1 MLKNHHKQLL
11 ALMISIDFVMC
22 ALVFIGLLLIPEISG
37 IENALADGDSSLIP
51 LSMAAC
57 LSWPIAS
64 QLMNVYG
71 SIRTASL
78 GGVLLRL
85 FVVGLAVSTILAAA
99 AFAFSVPINPAF
111 PFLCGAAQA
120 SAVALSRVALFLPL
134 RALRR
139 YGRNFRHVLIVGT
152 GPRAAYVKQM
162 IDSRPD
168 WGLRVIGFAD
178 DEDSAIDPSLFS
190 AKLFKLDSMPELVR
204 DQVVDRVIIAY
215 PRGMLAK
222 LSPVVDVCASAGI
235 PFTML
240 ADLFGDYLP
249 PPRTTQFGTLA
260 ALDFAPVHH
269 NPLALMVKRAVDFV
283 GAGIGLVLTAPVL
296 AVCAIAIRLDDKGP
310 VLFRQTRSG
319 LNGRPFTMIKLRTMC
334 DDAEER
340 KADLLE
346 LNECDGPVFKV
357 VKDPR
362 ITRVGRV
369 LRKMSLDE
377 LPQLWNVLIGDMS
390 LVGPRPPVPQ
400 EVTQYQTF
408 ERRRLSMRPG
418 MTCIWQVSGRS
429 GIGFDRW
436 VQLDVQ
442 YIDSWSL
449 ALDLKI
455 LLKTVPAVL
464 RGEGAC

>member
-1 MLKNHHKQLL
+1 MLKSHHRQLL
-11 ALMISIDFVMC
+11 ALMICVDFVMS
-22 ALVFIGLLLIPEISG
+22 ALVFIGLLMIPEVSG
-37 IENALADGDSSLIP
+37 LDEPFVETGSAIVPLALVGCLTWP
-51 LSMAAC
+51 VAAQGM
-57 LSWPIAS
+57 S
-64 QLMNVYG
+64 VYD
-71 SIRTASL
+71 SIRTLSL
-78 GGVLLRL
+78 TRL
-85 FVVGLAVSTILAAA
+85 VFRLSVVGIAVTTLLAAT
-99 AFAFSVPINPAF
+99 AFAFSAPIGPAF
-111 PFLCGAAQA
+111 PFICGAVQA
-120 SAVALSRVALFLPL
+120 SVVALSRLLLFVPL
-134 RALRR
+134 RAVRR
-139 YGRNFRHVLIVGT
+139 YGRNFRNVLIVGT

-168 WGLRVIGFAD
+168 WGLRVIGFVD
-178 DEDSAIDPSLFS
+178 DEDSAIDPSLYN
-190 AKLFKLDSMPELVR
+190 AKLFKFGSMAELVR

-222 LSPVVDVCASAGI
+222 LSPVVDVCSSAGI

-249 PPRTTQFGTLA
+249 PPRTAQFGALA

-269 NPLALMVKRAVDFV
+269 NPLALAVKRGIDIF
-283 GAGIGLVLTAPVL
+283 GASVGLVLSAPVL
-296 AVCAIAIRLDDKGP
+296 AVCAVAIRWHDGGSIF
-310 VLFRQTRSG
+310 FRQTRCG
-319 LNGRPFTMIKLRTMC
+319 LNGRTFTMFKLRTMC
-334 DDAEER
+334 SDAEER
-340 KADLLE
+340 KADLID

-357 VKDPR
+357 TKDPR
-362 ITRVGRV
+362 ITSVGRI
-369 LRKMSLDE
+369 LRKLSLDE
-377 LPQLWNVLIGDMS
+377 LPQLWNVLVGDMS

-400 EVTQYQTF
+400 EVVKYQTF

-449 ALDLKI
+449 GLDFMI
-455 LLKTVPAVL
+455 LLRTIPAVV